1 MSNKLKNYT
10 LKNEV
15 IVFLVI
21 KKKKEKKMLE
31 CDKEKIFWF

>member
-21 KKKKEKKMLE
+21 KKKGKENVGM
-31 CDKEKIFWF
+31 